1 MLVAVA
7 VFIASA
13 LLLIKSS
20 EWVVTESIR
29 ASRLFGI
36 STFTIGFIIISISTS
51 LPELSVAVFSTLEGA
66 PSLSIGNLF
75 GANLTDLTLILGL
88 CAIFG
93 GQLFLKK
100 RDLEDLIELLFVVS
114 LVTLLIL
121 YNPQPSLITGTVLLA
136 LFGLLMVRLYKKGRI
151 PRELFDGA
159 HEKKGIALGKLFSGL
174 ILLLVAAHFLVDSAL
189 EISQVLNLSPTLFGA
204 TAVALSTTLP
214 ELTVELRAIR
224 KKDYALA
231 LGDLF
236 GSAVTNIT
244 LVLGILM
251 LGNIKIQQVDIA
263 PLLGLFPFLFLTIFV
278 LWYLLSKKQMLDR
291 SHGIILVAIYIIYI
305 LEEYEFFAFL
315 K

>member
-1 MLVAVA
+1 MLISVVI
-7 VFIASA
+7 FLISA

-36 STFTIGFIIISISTS
+36 STFAIGFIIISISTS
-51 LPELSVAVFSTLEGA
+51 LPELSVAIFSTLEKA
-66 PSLSIGNLF
+66 PSLSVGNLF

-88 CAIFG
+88 CAIVG
-93 GQLFLKK
+93 GQLILKR
-100 RDLEDLIELLFVVS
+100 RDLEGLLELLFVVS

-121 YNPQPSLITGTVLLA
+121 YNPQPSLLTGIVLLA
-136 LFGLLMVRLYKKGRI
+136 LFGLLLARLYGKGRI
-151 PRELFDGA
+151 PRELFDGT
-159 HEKKGIALGKLFSGL
+159 HEKKGAALGKLFIGIITLL
-174 ILLLVAAHFLVDSAL
+174 ISAHFLVDSSL
-189 EISQVLNLSPTLFGA
+189 EISQSLNLSPTLFGA

-244 LVLGILM
+244 LILGILM
-251 LGNIKIQQVDIA
+251 LGNIKIQQVDIK
-263 PLLGLFPFLFLTIFV
+263 PLFGIFPFLFLTIFV
-278 LWYLLSKKQMLDR
+278 LWYFLSKKRALDR
-291 SHGIILVAIYIIYI
+291 SHGVILVAIYIIYL
-305 LEEYEFFAFL
+305 LEEFEFFAFL